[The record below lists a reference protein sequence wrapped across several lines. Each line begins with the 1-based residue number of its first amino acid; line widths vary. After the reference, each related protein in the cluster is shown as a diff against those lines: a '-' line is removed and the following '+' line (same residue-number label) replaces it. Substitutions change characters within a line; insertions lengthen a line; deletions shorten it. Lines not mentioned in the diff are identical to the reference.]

1 MAVFTRLTEAE
12 VALWLRDFSVG
23 ALVSLEGISS
33 GIENTNYFVTT
44 RHMNEQHEFVLTIFE
59 RLSQSQ
65 LPFYL
70 EFMRSMADHRIAVPR
85 PIANRQNVILHTLKD
100 KPCALATRLPGAFEM
115 DPAPEHCR
123 QVGASLARMHLAG
136 KHYQAARPEL
146 MHDNLRGLPWWRE
159 TLPVLE
165 PLLAP
170 ELGKLLHD
178 EVQAQIDFA
187 MSDTYRSLPR
197 GPVHADLFRNNTL
210 FAGTRSAPALGGF
223 IDFYFAGV
231 DTWLFD
237 LAVTVNDWC
246 IVFGDQ
252 GKAGELRAELAL
264 PLLQAYAQ
272 VQPFTQADQN
282 AWPMMLRAAALRFWM
297 SRLYDVHL
305 PREAHELTPHD
316 PLHFERILRLR
327 QAGVLPLPQ

>member
-1 MAVFTRLTEAE
+1 
-12 VALWLRDFSVG
+12 
-23 ALVSLEGISS
+23 
-33 GIENTNYFVTT
+33 
-44 RHMNEQHEFVLTIFE
+44 
-59 RLSQSQ
+59 
-65 LPFYL
+65 
-70 EFMRSMADHRIAVPR
+70 
-85 PIANRQNVILHTLKD
+85 
-100 KPCALATRLPGAFEM
+100 M

-136 KHYQAARPEL
+136 KHYQEARPEL
-146 MHDNLRGLPWWRE
+146 MHDNLRGLAWWRE

-165 PLLAP
+165 PLLDPA
-170 ELGKLLHD
+170 LGELLHD
-178 EVQAQIDFA
+178 EVSAQTAF
-187 MSDTYRSLPR
+187 STTDTYSALPR

-210 FAGTRSAPALGGF
+210 FAGTRNAPVLGGF

-246 IVFGDQ
+246 IDFGDGMDA
-252 GKAGELRAELAL
+252 GKLRPELAL
-264 PLLQAYAQ
+264 PLLQAYAH
-272 VQPFTQADQN
+272 VRPFTDNDQQ

-316 PLHFERILRLR
+316 PTHFERILRLR
-327 QAGVLPLPQ
+327 CSGVLPLPL